1 MPTATFAIEGMSC
14 AACVGRVERTLKAVP
29 GVTGAQANLV
39 AATALVEFDTP
50 ADAPAMAEALR
61 RAGYPPSEIETRLD
75 VEGMTCASCVGR
87 VERTLKAAPGV
98 TLAEVNLATRSARV
112 RYYQGLTDPATLAAR
127 VTGAGYEA
135 TPHRDHATK
144 PQDRQAGETGALAR
158 RAVVSAILTI
168 PVVVLAMGA
177 HAIPTFHHWIM
188 GTLGLQT
195 SWLIQFVLTALVLFG
210 PGRPFLSHGVPAL
223 MRGAPEMNSLV
234 ALGSLAAF
242 AYSSVATFAPSLL
255 PETARDVYF
264 EAAATIVTLI
274 LVGRMLEARA
284 KGRAGEAIRRLVGL
298 RPDTARVERDGD
310 VAEVAVEALHPGDV
324 VRLAPGERVAV
335 DGVVVEG
342 HGWIDE
348 SMLTGEPAPVEK
360 AEGAGVTGG
369 TVNGAAALTY
379 RVTATGADT
388 VLSRIIRL
396 VEEAQAGKLPV
407 QALVDRITFW
417 FVPAVMATS
426 LLTFVLWLALGPAPA
441 LSHALVAAIAVLIIA
456 CPCAMGLATP
466 VSILVGT
473 GRGAERGVLFRRGD
487 ALQRLSEVGIVAFDK
502 TGTLT
507 EGHPKLTEIE
517 PAEGVNADDVLRLA
531 ASAEVR
537 SEHPLA
543 RAIVAAAAARGLALV
558 DASGVEARPGR
569 GLAAR
574 VAGHDIL
581 IGNARALGE
590 AGIECESL
598 AGRGIALAEQ
608 GRTPILVAIDGRAAA
623 LLAVADPIKP
633 GAAEAIAALHRAG
646 LKTAM
651 ISGDTQATARAV
663 AGRLGIDEVRAEVL
677 PEGKVAALRDIAG
690 SGPVA
695 FVGDGINDAPALAA
709 ADVGIAMGTGTD
721 VAIESA
727 EVVLMGGDPGAVAT
741 AITLSRATMRNIRQN
756 LFWAFGYNV
765 VLIPV
770 AAGLMFP
777 LGGPLLSPMLAA
789 GAMALSSVF
798 VVTNALRLRRA

>member
-1 MPTATFAIEGMSC
+1 M
-14 AACVGRVERTLKAVP
+14 
-29 GVTGAQANLV
+29 GAL
-39 AATALVEFDTP
+39 
-50 ADAPAMAEALR
+50 
-61 RAGYPPSEIETRLD
+61 G
-75 VEGMTCASCVGR
+75 G
-87 VERTLKAAPGV
+87 
-98 TLAEVNLATRSARV
+98 
-112 RYYQGLTDPATLAAR
+112 LAAGFT
-127 VTGAGYEA
+127 VWFYC
-135 TPHRDHATK
+135 
-144 PQDRQAGETGALAR
+144 L
-158 RAVVSAILTI
+158 
-168 PVVVLAMGA
+168 
-177 HAIPTFHHWIM
+177 
-188 GTLGLQT
+188 
-195 SWLIQFVLTALVLFG
+195 
-210 PGRPFLSHGVPAL
+210 
-223 MRGAPEMNSLV
+223 
-234 ALGSLAAF
+234 
-242 AYSSVATFAPSLL
+242 LL
-255 PETARDVYF
+255 PSF
-264 EAAATIVTLI
+264 
-274 LVGRMLEARA
+274 A
-284 KGRAGEAIRRLVGL
+284 KSGWL
-298 RPDTARVERDGD
+298 DT
-310 VAEVAVEALHPGDV
+310 
-324 VRLAPGERVAV
+324 
-335 DGVVVEG
+335 
-342 HGWIDE
+342 
-348 SMLTGEPAPVEK
+348 S
-360 AEGAGVTGG
+360 
-369 TVNGAAALTY
+369 
-379 RVTATGADT
+379 
-388 VLSRIIRL
+388 
-396 VEEAQAGKLPV
+396 
-407 QALVDRITFW
+407 F
-417 FVPAVMATS
+417 
-426 LLTFVLWLALGPAPA
+426 LALGPFGIELLKPEQ
-441 LSHALVAAIAVLIIA
+441 LFGVSGLDPISHALFWSLFLNVLAYVVLSFRFPPDAREAAQASLFVHIMDDDHSPQAAFWRGGVDVAQLL
-456 CPCAMGLATP
+456 P
-466 VSILVGT
+466 LV
-473 GRGAERGVLFRRGD
+473 
-487 ALQRLSEVGIVAFDK
+487 RLSGK
-502 TGTLT
+502 
-507 EGHPKLTEIE
+507 E